1 MLFEERLAA
10 FYKLYQTPFK
20 KLVCIPRFF
29 FDSPSNSHYN

>member
-1 MLFEERLAA
+1 MLFEERMAV

-20 KLVCIPRFF
+20 KTGMHPKVF